1 MTLFQKVITWMIQM
15 ITVLQIA
22 YSFYW
27 NYRIFIDCE
36 FWSRIMTS
44 VIDVTLFLIG
54 ILVAYY
60 LY

>member
-1 MTLFQKVITWMIQM
+1 M